1 MEESIINYLLQQAP
15 VIVLMGL
22 ALYWVVKRLET
33 KESEMNQMSKE
44 FIKVISDYQSMASR
58 DIDTDREIRDLLKE
72 IRDYVRRD

>member
-22 ALYWVVKRLET
+22 ALWWVVKRLER
-33 KESEMNQMSKE
+33 KEQEMNDMSKE
-44 FIKVISDYQSMASR
+44 FIKVISDYQTLVSR
-58 DIDTDREIRDLLKE
+58 DLDTDREIRDLLQE

>member
-22 ALYWVVKRLET
+22 ALWWVVKRLER
-33 KESEMNQMSKE
+33 KEQEMNDMSKE
-44 FIKVISDYQSMASR
+44 FIKVISDYQTLASR
-58 DIDTDREIRDLLKE
+58 DLDTDREIRDLLKE

>member
-22 ALYWVVKRLET
+22 ALYWVVKRLEK
-33 KESEMNQMSKE
+33 KETEMNDMSKE
-44 FIKVISDYQSMASR
+44 FIKVISDYQTMASR